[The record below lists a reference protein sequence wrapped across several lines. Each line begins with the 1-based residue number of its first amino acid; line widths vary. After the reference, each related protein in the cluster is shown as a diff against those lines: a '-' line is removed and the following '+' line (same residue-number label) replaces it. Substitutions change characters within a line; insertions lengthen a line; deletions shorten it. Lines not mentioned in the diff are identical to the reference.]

1 MERVIVKSEL
11 IIDLKTIRKALDL
24 SQSEM
29 AGLIGVSERTIQS
42 CEQGWRNPGQAV
54 EKSALLLMM
63 ARRHGADLAKHRCW
77 DSINCT
83 DEERANCLVHQSH
96 LGHVCWLLS
105 GNLCR
110 SRNLRTWDDKKQACF
125 ECTFF
130 QELLPD
136 GVPLLT
142 PDA

>member
-1 MERVIVKSEL
+1 VIVSSEL
-11 IIDLKTIRKALDL
+11 IIDLKAIRKALDL

-63 ARRHGADLAKHRCW
+63 ARRHGADLEKHRCW
-77 DSINCT
+77 ESINCT
-83 DEERANCLVHQSH
+83 DEERANCLVHQSQ